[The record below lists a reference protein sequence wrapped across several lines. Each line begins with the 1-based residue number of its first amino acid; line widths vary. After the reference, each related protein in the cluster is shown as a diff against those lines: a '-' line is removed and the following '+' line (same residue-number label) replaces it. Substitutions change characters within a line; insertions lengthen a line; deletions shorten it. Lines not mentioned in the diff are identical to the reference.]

1 MAIAPPLK
9 FTEAVESYQDDEQAT
24 IAELN
29 QTFDK
34 ILDTTAKDY
43 GHAVRP
49 VHAKAHGILQGTLT
63 VASGLPPELAQGMFA
78 KPGEHTVFM
87 RLSTNAG
94 DILPDTISL
103 PRGLAL
109 KVLDVDGERLP
120 GAAGRTQNFVMFNG
134 PVFQAKTADKFLG
147 SLKKLAGTT
156 DKMEGVKTAMSS
168 VMRGVSSALE
178 TFGIESPTIQSM
190 GGAPNVDPLGET
202 YYSVT
207 PFRYGNYIAKFAVV
221 PVSGDLTS
229 LTKKETDA
237 TDRPDAIRQNVEGE
251 MLVTDGV
258 WEVRVQLC
266 RDLEKQPVEDPTVEW
281 KEEDSPFQT
290 VATIHAG
297 RQDSWDAKQVQK
309 VDEEMRFSPWIG
321 LAAHQPLGN
330 INRARK
336 APYEHSAEYR
346 ARFNRCP
353 HPRTEW
359 GRGLKDV
366 VALAQPSPAFAQ
378 RGMQVAKTRSDLK
391 KFDVT
396 VRRFD
401 PAKGLASGTDFVLA
415 RTRSMQCLLQCR
427 TRLHSPT
434 KSTAATCCRSP
445 SCVAIVSR

>member
-1 MAIAPPLK
+1 MAFAPPIP
-9 FTEAVESYQDDEQAT
+9 FTDSLETRQKNEEDT
-24 IAELN
+24 IQELN
-29 QTFDK
+29 ETFDK

-43 GHAVRP
+43 GHAVRS

-63 VASGLPPELAQGMFA
+63 VASDLSPELAQGMFA
-78 KPGEHTVFM
+78 GPGKHIVFM

-109 KVLDVDGERLP
+109 KVLNVDGERLP
-120 GAAGRTQNFVMFNG
+120 GAEGRTQNFVMING

-156 DKMEGVKTAMSS
+156 DRMEGVKAAMST
-168 VMRGVSSALE
+168 VMQGVSSALE
-178 TFGIESPTIQSM
+178 TVGIESPTIQSM

-207 PFRYGNYIAKFAVV
+207 PFRYGDYVAKFAVV
-221 PVSGDLTS
+221 PVSENLKS
-229 LTKKETDA
+229 LTKKEIDA
-237 TDRPDAIRQNVEGE
+237 TDRPNAIRQNVEGE

-258 WEVRVQLC
+258 WELRVQLC
-266 RDLEKQPVEDPTVEW
+266 RDLEKQPIEDSTVEW

-297 RQDSWDAKQVQK
+297 RQDSWDAAKLQK

-321 LAAHQPLGN
+321 LVAHRPLGN

-336 APYEHSAEYR
+336 EPYEHSAEYR

-353 HPRTEW
+353 IHE
-359 GRGLKDV
+359 
-366 VALAQPSPAFAQ
+366 PSGAEA
-378 RGMQVAKTRSDLK
+378 
-391 KFDVT
+391 
-396 VRRFD
+396 
-401 PAKGLASGTDFVLA
+401 
-415 RTRSMQCLLQCR
+415 
-427 TRLHSPT
+427 
-434 KSTAATCCRSP
+434 
-445 SCVAIVSR
+445 